1 MKRAFILVIAFMLFY
16 SVKAQISMQVID
28 SLTVDS
34 LGACQGISIQ
44 SGHVYLYGDREV
56 GVIRKYTHNNGKLH
70 YTGEEIKLTIDG
82 KDVINHPT
90 GFAHN
95 KSSNVFIGNSSRLN
109 TEGTLWKAN
118 IFYIN
123 WEKLKR
129 TKDLKKSLI
138 REIDDDACIQGT
150 RPEFIKYKGKDLIA
164 TADYGNKQN
173 EVRLYDYKKM
183 TETSKTSAP
192 GVLVHKFICS
202 PWVQNL
208 KWVPE
213 KGVLI
218 LIQNQVEGRYWR
230 FTFLD
235 LEKSIL
241 AGKEHVIQ
249 TVDINKS
256 SELEGFDLL
265 DMNTGIATTSSKK
278 NNVFH
283 IKITW

>member
-1 MKRAFILVIAFMLFY
+1 MNRNFTLLTALAFAGTAQ
-16 SVKAQISMQVID
+16 AQITMQVVD
-28 SLTVDS
+28 SLTADS
-34 LGACQGISIQ
+34 LGACQGVSIQ
-44 SGHVYLYGDREV
+44 NGQVYLYGDREV
-56 GVIRKYTHNNGKLH
+56 GVIRNYTLENNSLQF
-70 YTGEEIKLTIDG
+70 TGREIKLTIDG
-82 KDVINHPT
+82 KDIINHPT

-95 KSSNVFIGNSSRLN
+95 KTNKVFIGNSSRLN
-109 TEGTLWKAN
+109 AEGTAWKAN

-123 WEKLKR
+123 WKKLKK
-129 TKDLKKSLI
+129 TGDLKKKLI

-150 RPEFIKYKGKDLIA
+150 RPEFIRYKEKQFIA
-164 TADYGNKQN
+164 TSDYGNKGN

-183 TETSKTSAP
+183 KRVSKTSSP
-192 GVLVHKFICS
+192 GVLVHKFSCS

-218 LIQNQVEGRYWR
+218 LIQNQIEGRYWR

-241 AGKEHVIQ
+241 TGKEQVIN
-249 TVDINKS
+249 TINIDKP

-265 DMNTGIATTSSKK
+265 DLNTGIAVTSSRK

-283 IKITW
+283 IKVTW